1 MPREALV
8 ASIRERVWTGA
19 DGTQRRA
26 WQVDFIDQSGKRRHK
41 QFVRR
46 KDADA
51 WLVQARGQ
59 VQAGTFSPDSTSIT
73 VAEAAA
79 LWLQQ
84 CERDGLE
91 WATLTQY
98 RSHVQHHI
106 GPLLGSVKLSRLTRP
121 AVEQF
126 ADDLLAGNR
135 SRPLAKKVLTSLK
148 AVIKEATRRGL
159 AAQNVASGI
168 AVKVAERHRRKVEIP
183 SPEEMKALI
192 DGATG
197 RDRTILIL
205 AALVGLRASEI
216 RGLRWAD
223 VDFAQRLIQVRQ
235 RADTS
240 GKIGSL
246 KSVSARRD
254 IQMAPL
260 VVNTLREWKLAS
272 GGGEL
277 VFPGRRGGVTC
288 HTVLREAHG
297 RMHRFR
303 HFFASWLIDQ
313 GFGPKRVQALMG
325 HSSIA
330 ITFDVYGHL
339 FPQEDDHERFAAG
352 ELALIG

>member
-1 MPREALV
+1 MSAGHGRSTS
-8 ASIRERVWTGA
+8 SIRQVSV
-19 DGTQRRA
+19 GTSSSN
-26 WQVDFIDQSGKRRHK
+26 VEK
-41 QFVRR
+41 
-46 KDADA
+46 ADA
-51 WLVQARGQ
+51 WLVGARSR
-59 VQAGTFSPDSTSIT
+59 VQAGTFTADSASIT
-73 VAEAAA
+73 IAEAAA
-79 LWLQQ
+79 LWLQR

-91 WATLTQY
+91 RATLTQY
-98 RSHVQHHI
+98 RSHVKHHI
-106 GPLLGSVKLSRLTRP
+106 GPLLGSVKLSRLIRP

-126 ADDLLAGNR
+126 ADDLLAAGR
-135 SRPLAKKVLTSLK
+135 SRPLARKVLTSLK

-159 AAQNVASGI
+159 VVQNVASGI
-168 AVKVAERHRRKVEIP
+168 TVKVAERHRRKVEFP
-183 SPEEMKALI
+183 GPEEMKALLN
-192 DGATG
+192 GATG
-197 RDRTILIL
+197 RDRVILIL
-205 AALVGLRASEI
+205 VVLTGLRASEI

-223 VDFAQRLIQVRQ
+223 VDFAQRLILVRQ
-235 RADTS
+235 RADAS

-254 IQMAPL
+254 IPMAPL
-260 VVNTLREWKLAS
+260 VVNTLRAWKLAS

-313 GFGPKRVQALMG
+313 GFGPKRVQTLMG
-325 HSSIA
+325 HSSIQ

-352 ELALIG
+352 ELVLVG